1 MPKKKRNKT
10 PAEPIEEQSKK
21 PTSES
26 KPQSNKPMTESIQET
41 TPNKKKTTSKR
52 KWYWIVI
59 VILVIILAA
68 VIAFGIVDNQKS
80 ANENRSSNQVRTTST
95 TVPTTTEMQMA
106 KAGSGALSKADFS
119 FGGRTVNGYQ
129 NFIDLCEK
137 EGGSHSYYFS
147 DAGTYCKNANR
158 GVDIGDDV
166 LDDHNSVKDAFGEPD
181 VESEIEDE
189 AMPDWSND
197 PQCRGF
203 HYIYSFSYHG
213 HTYKKII
220 FVVVGAAWAGVSGI
234 EYVVE

>member
-1 MPKKKRNKT
+1 M
-10 PAEPIEEQSKK
+10 
-21 PTSES
+21 
-26 KPQSNKPMTESIQET
+26 
-41 TPNKKKTTSKR
+41 
-52 KWYWIVI
+52 V
-59 VILVIILAA
+59 
-68 VIAFGIVDNQKS
+68 AFGIVRMNGRKS
-80 ANENRSSNQVRTTST
+80 SSKNSAGNAKTTT
-95 TVPTTTEMQMA
+95 TVTTTHVDVTDP
-106 KAGSGALSKADFS
+106 GSPLTYSDFS
-119 FGGRTVNGYQ
+119 FGGRTVKGYK

>member
-1 MPKKKRNKT
+1 M
-10 PAEPIEEQSKK
+10 SKK
-21 PTSES
+21 EHETPVDPEA
-26 KPQSNKPMTESIQET
+26 KT
-41 TPNKKKTTSKR
+41 TPKEKKSASKR
-52 KWYWIVI
+52 KWYWII
-59 VILVIILAA
+59 IIILVLVLIA
-68 VIAFGIVDNQKS
+68 VVAFGIVRMNGRKS
-80 ANENRSSNQVRTTST
+80 SSKNSAGNAKTTT
-95 TVPTTTEMQMA
+95 TVTTTHVDVTDP
-106 KAGSGALSKADFS
+106 GSPLTYSDFS
-119 FGGRTVNGYQ
+119 FGGRTVKGYK

-189 AMPDWSND
+189 AMPDWTND

>member
-1 MPKKKRNKT
+1 M
-10 PAEPIEEQSKK
+10 SKK
-21 PTSES
+21 EHETPVDPEA
-26 KPQSNKPMTESIQET
+26 KT
-41 TPNKKKTTSKR
+41 TPKEKKSASKR
-52 KWYWIVI
+52 KWYWII
-59 VILVIILAA
+59 IIILVLVLIA
-68 VIAFGIVDNQKS
+68 VVAFGIVRMNGRKS
-80 ANENRSSNQVRTTST
+80 SSKNSAGNAKTTT
-95 TVPTTTEMQMA
+95 TVTTTHVDVTDP
-106 KAGSGALSKADFS
+106 GSPLTYSDFS
-119 FGGRTVNGYQ
+119 FGGRTVKGYK

>member
-1 MPKKKRNKT
+1 M
-10 PAEPIEEQSKK
+10 SKK
-21 PTSES
+21 EHETPVDPEA
-26 KPQSNKPMTESIQET
+26 KT
-41 TPNKKKTTSKR
+41 TPKEKKSASKR
-52 KWYWIVI
+52 KWYWII
-59 VILVIILAA
+59 IIILVLVLIA
-68 VIAFGIVDNQKS
+68 VVAFGIVRMNGRKS
-80 ANENRSSNQVRTTST
+80 SSKNSAGNAKTTT
-95 TVPTTTEMQMA
+95 TVTTTHVDVTDP
-106 KAGSGALSKADFS
+106 GSPLTYSDFS
-119 FGGRTVNGYQ
+119 FGGRTVKGYT
-129 NFIDLCEK
+129 NFIDLSEK

>member
-1 MPKKKRNKT
+1 M
-10 PAEPIEEQSKK
+10 SKK
-21 PTSES
+21 EHETPVDPEA
-26 KPQSNKPMTESIQET
+26 KT
-41 TPNKKKTTSKR
+41 TPKEKKSASKR
-52 KWYWIVI
+52 KWYWII
-59 VILVIILAA
+59 IIILVLVLIA
-68 VIAFGIVDNQKS
+68 VVAFGIVRMNGRKS
-80 ANENRSSNQVRTTST
+80 SSKNSAGNAKTTT
-95 TVPTTTEMQMA
+95 TVTTTHVDVTDP
-106 KAGSGALSKADFS
+106 GSPLTYSDFS
-119 FGGRTVNGYQ
+119 FGGRTVKGYK

-166 LDDHNSVKDAFGEPD
+166 LDDHNSVKDAFGEAD